1 MHLPPC
7 QDFSARVI
15 CFADFVRSQIVT
27 RITMYFH
34 SIFTSVQKKQNR
46 LFSFRFCIYDIA
58 LYPFHFCYL
67 QFIPAD
73 FTHPLFDGIVTD
85 IHIHVSTLHGIGFF
99 DDASTFPNQIAGEVM
114 NFHTVFP
121 VL

>member
-1 MHLPPC
+1 MSGLFRQSDMFCGCCEESNCYKNHDVFLLN
-7 QDFSARVI
+7 VYI
-15 CFADFVRSQIVT
+15 CA
-27 RITMYFH
+27 
-34 SIFTSVQKKQNR
+34 KKQNR
-46 LFSFRFCIYDIA
+46 YFSFRFCICDIA
-58 LYPFHFCYL
+58 LYPFHFCFL